1 MILLKCKDYF
11 ILSSLRNLFGQKNI
25 LVSTKDSSNFFFDI
39 EIDINKDNQI
49 RIHDKKRTLTLE
61 RPIIFEIFF
70 SKFIDFL
77 SNTLIRRAKFDYNPI
92 SQLIYFENQTSYLG
106 SIHNSIISSLLLNI
120 DTGVNKLSLY
130 GKIWP
135 NDKNIQINKLDTH
148 ITNLKN
154 KLNNDLGFDL
164 NLVSISGNLKLIID

>member
-1 MILLKCKDYF
+1 M
-11 ILSSLRNLFGQKNI
+11 
-25 LVSTKDSSNFFFDI
+25 
-39 EIDINKDNQI
+39 
-49 RIHDKKRTLTLE
+49 
-61 RPIIFEIFF
+61 
-70 SKFIDFL
+70 
-77 SNTLIRRAKFDYNPI
+77 
-92 SQLIYFENQTSYLG
+92 G

-120 DTGVNKLSLY
+120 DEGVNKLSLY

-164 NLVSISGNLKLIID
+164 NLVSISGNLRLIID